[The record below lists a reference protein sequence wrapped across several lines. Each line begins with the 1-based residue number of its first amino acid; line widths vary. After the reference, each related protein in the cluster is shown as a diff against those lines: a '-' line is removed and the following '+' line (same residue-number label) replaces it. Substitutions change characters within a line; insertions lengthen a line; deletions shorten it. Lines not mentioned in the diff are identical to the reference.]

1 MADKKGNP
9 ARRGGDDS
17 GIQASDSIYSLPE
30 EPRETLSA
38 WLFAK
43 RLKKYQRMKEL
54 EGGGGLQQMP
64 GVARDFHS
72 SSPGDGVK
80 VHETADADVVAFE
93 GDAGPEV
100 AFAEREAPEVGDT
113 ELEDLGGIPAC

>member
-1 MADKKGNP
+1 M
-9 ARRGGDDS
+9 
-17 GIQASDSIYSLPE
+17 
-30 EPRETLSA
+30 LSA

-54 EGGGGLQQMP
+54 EGGGGSQQMP

-72 SSPGDGVK
+72 SSPGDGMK
-80 VHETADADVVAFE
+80 VDETASADVVAFQGE
-93 GDAGPEV
+93 AGPEV
-100 AFAEREAPEVGDT
+100 AFVERQAPEVGDT